1 MCFAFSVRG
10 CYHNVMENEKTKNI
24 AAVSKE
30 QLLGQIDG
38 TIRTIRRKAI
48 TTRTLL
54 FSLTVVCVLFLI
66 GIGNKSIIKYI
77 LVSAALAST
86 YYLGRTDLT
95 ESFMLDDIEGF
106 KEDVKNSGN
115 SLFPVDEEGCILL
128 GDEDDNSN

>member
-1 MCFAFSVRG
+1 
-10 CYHNVMENEKTKNI
+10 MENEKIKKI
-24 AAVSKE
+24 EAVSKE

-38 TIRTIRRKAI
+38 TIRSIRKKAI

-66 GIGNKSIIKYI
+66 GIGNKSVMKYI
-77 LVSAALAST
+77 LVSVALAST

-106 KEDVKNSGN
+106 RDDVKNSRN
-115 SLFPVDEEGCILL
+115 ALFPIDDDGCIIL